1 MQHNNY
7 YIITGGPG
15 VGKTTLLQELGRSGL
30 HCIPEVARRIIQEQM
45 ARHGD
50 ALPWKNRELYKTLM
64 LEGSSAVYRQA
75 DPAIV
80 TFFDRGIPDVL
91 AYAKLAGLTITDTLL
106 SATTLFR
113 YNPVVFILPPWKAI
127 YTTDTERKQ
136 SWEEALATFE
146 VMKETYS
153 ACGYTLAEVP
163 RLPVAE
169 RARFVLEHISPPDL
183 FPH

>member
-15 VGKTTLLQELGRSGL
+15 VGKTTLLHELGQNGL
-30 HCIPEVARRIIQEQM
+30 QCVPEVARRIIQEQM
-45 ARHGD
+45 AQHGD

-64 LEGSSAVYRQA
+64 LEASSDVYRQA
-75 DPAIV
+75 DPVII

-106 SATTLFR
+106 SATALFR
-113 YNPVVFILPPWKAI
+113 YNPIVFILPPWKAI

-136 SWEEALATFE
+136 TWEEALTTFD

-153 ACGYTLAEVP
+153 TCGYTLVEVP
-163 RLPVAE
+163 KLPVAE
-169 RARFVLEHISPPDL
+169 RARFVLECISAS
-183 FPH
+183 